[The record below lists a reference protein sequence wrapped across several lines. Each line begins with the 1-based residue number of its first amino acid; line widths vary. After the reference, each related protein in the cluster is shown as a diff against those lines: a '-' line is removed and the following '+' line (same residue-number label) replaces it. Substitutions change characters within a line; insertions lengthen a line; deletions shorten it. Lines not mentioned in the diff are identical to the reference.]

1 MFLIY
6 LAFATVVPLLVT
18 IGGITGLVVYRRRT
32 HSSAVHVLALAA
44 VTFAAML
51 VTLSYGIWS
60 GGLMDFRS
68 ASELCGGELAA
79 SPTQSLL
86 PLRNTC
92 VFEDGS
98 VRRLVPALVNPA
110 LVALLAVSGILTGC
124 SAYLRRHAIA
134 LR

>member
-1 MFLIY
+1 MGADLGIY
-6 LAFATVVPLLVT
+6 AAEGPSSDAVALDSTRSPLAPT
-18 IGGITGLVVYRRRT
+18 
-32 HSSAVHVLALAA
+32 VLALAA

>member
-1 MFLIY
+1 MGADLGIY
-6 LAFATVVPLLVT
+6 AAEGPSSDAVALDSTRSPLAPT
-18 IGGITGLVVYRRRT
+18 
-32 HSSAVHVLALAA
+32 VLALAA

-68 ASELCGGELAA
+68 ASELCGGELAV

>member
-1 MFLIY
+1 MGADLGIY
-6 LAFATVVPLLVT
+6 AAEGPSSDAVALDSTRSPLAPT
-18 IGGITGLVVYRRRT
+18 
-32 HSSAVHVLALAA
+32 VLALAA

-92 VFEDGS
+92 VFEDGP